1 MSINKKKNNVHRAR
15 YEKTDKVDLIY
26 GKNPVREA
34 LASNRLR
41 LVYVS
46 EGFTDSAF
54 LDKLINA
61 NVPIVRKTGGE
72 LNSMVDGVNQ
82 GLVAEV
88 KPYEYSS
95 LEEIIHI
102 GKKQTNPVIVML
114 DGINDPHNLGAI
126 LRSCDVFNVSG
137 VIVKK
142 VNQVALNSTVAKTSA
157 GAINYVKVAQ
167 VSNLNNA
174 ISILKEQGYWVV
186 STDGSGT
193 YEYQNL
199 KYDFPV
205 VLVIGSEGNGVSPLV
220 LKNSDYIVKI
230 PMYGH
235 VNSLNASVAT
245 AILLSRIRA

>member
-1 MSINKKKNNVHRAR
+1 MSFYKKNKQTKA
-15 YEKTDKVDLIY
+15 DLIY

-34 LASNRLR
+34 LASKRLR
-41 LVYVS
+41 VVYVS
-46 EGFTDSAF
+46 DSFTDSTF
-54 LDKLINA
+54 LELLKKG
-61 NVPIVRKTGGE
+61 NVQIVRKTGGE
-72 LNSMVDGVNQ
+72 LNSMVDGVHQ

-95 LEEIIHI
+95 LEEIIRI
-102 GKKQTNPVIVML
+102 GEKQKNPVIVML

-174 ISILKEQGYWVV
+174 ISTLKENGYWVV

-193 YEYQNL
+193 HEYQNL

-230 PMYGH
+230 PMHGH

>member
-1 MSINKKKNNVHRAR
+1 MKHFKKTNKN
-15 YEKTDKVDLIY
+15 TVDLIY

-34 LASNRLR
+34 LANNRLR
-41 LVYVS
+41 VVYVS

-54 LDKLINA
+54 LDLLKKGKVQI
-61 NVPIVRKTGGE
+61 IRKTGGE
-72 LNSMVDGVNQ
+72 LNSMVDGVHQ

-102 GKKQTNPVIVML
+102 GKNKTNPVIVML

-126 LRSCDVFNVSG
+126 IRSCDVFGVSG
-137 VIVKK
+137 IIVKK
-142 VNQVALNSTVAKTSA
+142 VNQVSLNSTVAKTSA

-167 VSNLNNA
+167 VANLNNA
-174 ISILKEQGYWVV
+174 IQVLKDNGYWIV

-193 YEYQNL
+193 YNYQDL

-205 VLVIGSEGNGVSPLV
+205 VVVIGSEGNGVSPLV

-230 PMYGH
+230 PMFGH

-245 AILLSRIRA
+245 AILLSRIKS

>member
-1 MSINKKKNNVHRAR
+1 MAKMKKNKSNNI
-15 YEKTDKVDLIY
+15 DLIY

-34 LASNRLR
+34 LNSKRLR
-41 LVYVS
+41 VVYVS
-46 EGFTDSAF
+46 ESFTDSTF
-54 LDKLINA
+54 IDMLKKA
-61 NVPIVRKTGGE
+61 NVTIIRKTGGE
-72 LNSMVDGVNQ
+72 LNSMVEGVHQ

-95 LEEIIHI
+95 LEEIIRI
-102 GKKQTNPVIVML
+102 GEKQTNPVIVML

-167 VSNLNNA
+167 VANLNNA
-174 ISILKEQGYWVV
+174 IQTLKDKGYWVV

-205 VLVIGSEGNGVSPLV
+205 VLIVGSEGNGVSPLV
-220 LKNSDYIVKI
+220 LKNSDYVVKI